1 MFACDGPATVRKS
14 LGSHSDFRHRR
25 FPHLTMAA
33 VLSPS
38 DLPPNPS
45 ADDILNAFLEFLGS
59 TGTEPYAHQEEAILE
74 LFQDKNV
81 ILDTPTG
88 SGKSLVALAMQ
99 FKSLCQGRRS
109 YYTVPIKA
117 LANEKFLSLCR
128 VFGPENVGLV
138 TGDSTVNAKAPVLCC
153 TAEILSNIALRDGAG
168 APVDDVIMDEFHYY
182 SDHSRGAAWQIPL
195 LTLPKARFLL
205 MSATLG
211 DSSFFSNQLSS
222 LTGVETVLVQSDQRP
237 VPLEFTYST
246 TPLEEKVAE
255 LVEANRAPVYLVHF
269 TQNACA
275 ETARNLLSTNFCT
288 KDEKT
293 AIARALDDADF
304 RSPYGRELS
313 KIIRHGVGI
322 HHAGLLPKYRLLIEK
337 LTARGLLKV
346 VCGTD
351 TLGVG
356 VNVPIRTVMLT
367 GLCKYDGRGTK
378 ILAVRDFRQIVGRAG
393 RRGFDDIG
401 YVVSQAPE
409 HVIDNLKLEEKAA
422 ANPNKK
428 KSFVKRKPPEKGYVH
443 WDEATF
449 QKLIGAPPEALTS
462 RFNINHGILLNVL
475 SRRGEDGCAALK
487 KLIADCHETGAKKKA
502 LRTHAFTLFRGLVGA
517 KILHI
522 IPPAKRTGPRKVML
536 DIDLPE
542 DFSINHALGLW
553 LLDAIPQL
561 DREADDHAINVI
573 SLIESILEN
582 PDGVLRKQVDLIKD
596 ELMARLKNEGVEY
609 DDRIARLEE
618 VEWPKP
624 GKEFI
629 YSTFNEFKLKHP
641 YLANESIRPKS
652 IAREMIENYQSFE
665 DYVKTYK
672 LERTEAILLRHLSEV
687 YKVLSQTVPDGF
699 KTEQLHEAESF
710 LELIVRHT
718 DSSLLDEWE
727 TLKNPE
733 AIADTTTAEAKIA
746 AFKAKIPYTKDK
758 VAFNRQLR
766 NHLLTLVT
774 ALSRYQAATVI
785 SLIEPADSD
794 GKPWSSERLVRL
806 LDAYHEGHH
815 QIRLDPEARNA
826 RHTHLAD
833 DGITVHQTLIDPDDL
848 NDWAVR
854 LTLDL
859 EKSNEARTPILRLES
874 IEPIG

>member
-1 MFACDGPATVRKS
+1 MPPA
-14 LGSHSDFRHRR
+14 
-25 FPHLTMAA
+25 
-33 VLSPS
+33 LSTS
-38 DLPPNPS
+38 TLPPDPS
-45 ADDILNAFLEFLGS
+45 GDDILNAFLDHLAA

-74 LFQDKNV
+74 LLQDKNV

-99 FKSLCQGRRS
+99 FKSLARGRKS

-117 LANEKFLSLCR
+117 LANEKFLSLCNAL
-128 VFGPENVGLV
+128 GPENVGLL
-138 TGDSTVNAKAPVLCC
+138 TGDSTVNHGAPVICC
-153 TAEILSNIALRDGAG
+153 TAEILANIALREGA
-168 APVDDVIMDEFHYY
+168 AAKVDDVIMDEFHYY
-182 SDHSRGAAWQIPL
+182 ADHGRGAAWQIPL
-195 LTLPKARFLL
+195 LTLPRARFLL

-211 DSSFFSNQLSS
+211 DSSFFSKQLTE
-222 LTGVETVLVQSDQRP
+222 LTGAPTVLVQSDQRP
-237 VPLEFTYST
+237 VPLEFSYST

-255 LVEANRAPVYLVHF
+255 LVTENKAPVYLVHF

-288 KDEKT
+288 KEEKT
-293 AIARALDDADF
+293 AIARALDAADF

-322 HHAGLLPKYRLLIEK
+322 HHAGLLPKYRLLVEK

-356 VNVPIRTVMLT
+356 VNVPIRSVMLT

-378 ILAVRDFRQIVGRAG
+378 ILAVRDFRQIAGRAG

-401 YVVSQAPE
+401 YVVCQAPE
-409 HVIDNLKLEEKAA
+409 HVIENLKLEAKAA

-449 QKLIGAPPEALTS
+449 RKLIDSPPEPLVS
-462 RFNINHGILLNVL
+462 RFSINHGILLNVL
-475 SRRGEDGCAALK
+475 ARENEDGCSALK
-487 KLIADCHETGAKKKA
+487 KLISDSHEPATRQKA
-502 LRTHAFTLFRGLVGA
+502 LRKHAFTLFRGLVGA

-522 IPPAKRTGPRKVML
+522 LPTSKRTGPRKVVL
-536 DIDLPE
+536 DVELPE

-561 DREADDHAINVI
+561 DANDPEYASNVI
-573 SLIESILEN
+573 SLIEAILEN
-582 PDGVLRKQVDLIKD
+582 PDAVLRKQADLLKT
-596 ELMARLKNEGVEY
+596 ELMGRLKDEGVEY

-629 YSTFNEFKLKHP
+629 YATFNEFKLRHP
-641 YLANESIRPKS
+641 YLSGENVRPKCV
-652 IAREMIENYQSFE
+652 AREMIENYQSFE

-672 LERTEAILLRHLSEV
+672 LERSEAVLLRHLTEV
-687 YKVLSQTVPDGF
+687 YKVLSQTVPANL
-699 KTEQLHEAESF
+699 KTEPLHEAESF

-718 DSSLLDEWE
+718 DSSLLDEWQS
-727 TLKNPE
+727 LQNPDAVPE
-733 AIADTTTAEAKIA
+733 KSETAEKIA
-746 AFKAKIPYTKDK
+746 EFRNRIPYTKDRA
-758 VAFNRQLR
+758 AFTRHLR

-774 ALSRYQAATVI
+774 ALARGQEETAL
-785 SLIEPADSD
+785 SLVEPADSE
-794 GKPWSSERLVRL
+794 GNPWSVEKLRRL
-806 LDAYHEGHH
+806 LGNYHATHEM
-815 QIRLDPEARNA
+815 IRLDPEARNA

-833 DGITVHQTLIDPDDL
+833 DGVTVHQTLIDPDDL
-848 NDWAVR
+848 NDWSVR
-854 LTLDL
+854 LTLDRA
-859 EKSNEARTPILRLES
+859 KSDELRTPVLVLEGLEG
-874 IEPIG
+874 I